1 MTDNVG
7 MSARTA
13 SVSRRTA
20 ETSIDIT
27 LNLDGSG
34 KFVTETG
41 VGFLDHMLSHIA
53 KHGVFDLEIR
63 CKGDLWIDQHHTIED
78 CGIALGEALAQAL
91 GDKAGLV
98 RAGSAYMPLDETLA
112 FAAIDLSGR
121 PYAQLDLKLLGRE
134 VGGLPP
140 DLFNH
145 FLESFAFAAKLN
157 MHVKVLEGV
166 NDHHKI
172 EAAFKAMAR
181 ALDAA
186 CRIDPRRGGDIPS
199 TKGTI

>member
-1 MTDNVG
+1 

-13 SVSRRTA
+13 TVSRRTA
-20 ETSIDIT
+20 ETSIDIA
-27 LNLDGSG
+27 LNVDGSG

-41 VGFLDHMLSHIA
+41 VGFFDHMLSHIA

-63 CKGDLWIDQHHTIED
+63 CTGDLWIDQHHTVED

-91 GDKAGLV
+91 GNKAGLV
-98 RAGSAYMPLDETLA
+98 RAGSAYMPLDEALA
-112 FAAIDLSGR
+112 FAAVDLSGR

-134 VGGLPP
+134 IGGMPP
-140 DLFNH
+140 DLFDH
-145 FLESFAFAAKLN
+145 FLESFAFAARLN

-166 NDHHKI
+166 NDHHKV
-172 EAAFKAMAR
+172 EAAFKALAR

-186 CRIDPRRGGDIPS
+186 CRVDPRRGGDIPS

>member
-1 MTDNVG
+1 

-13 SVSRRTA
+13 TVSRRTA
-20 ETSIDIT
+20 ETSIDIA
-27 LNLDGSG
+27 LNVDGSG

-41 VGFLDHMLSHIA
+41 VGFFDHMLSHIA

-63 CKGDLWIDQHHTIED
+63 CTGDLWIDQHHTVED

-91 GDKAGLV
+91 GTKAGLV
-98 RAGSAYMPLDETLA
+98 RAGSAYMPLDEALA
-112 FAAIDLSGR
+112 FAAVDLSGR

-134 VGGLPP
+134 IGGMPP
-140 DLFNH
+140 DLFDH

-157 MHVKVLEGV
+157 MHIKVLEGV
-166 NDHHKI
+166 NDHHKV
-172 EAAFKAMAR
+172 EAAFKALAR

-186 CRIDPRRGGDIPS
+186 CRVDPRRGGDIPS

>member
-1 MTDNVG
+1 
-7 MSARTA
+7 MSARSA
-13 SVSRRTA
+13 SISRRTA
-20 ETSIDIT
+20 ETSIEIT
-27 LNLDGSG
+27 INVDGSG

-41 VGFLDHMLSHIA
+41 VGFFDHMLSHIA

-63 CKGDLWIDQHHTIED
+63 CAGDLWIDQHHTIED

-98 RAGSAYMPLDETLA
+98 RAGSAYMSLDETLA
-112 FAAIDLSGR
+112 FAAVDLSGR

-140 DLFNH
+140 DLFGH

-157 MHVKVLEGV
+157 MHVKVIEGV

-172 EAAFKAMAR
+172 EAAFKALAR

-186 CRIDPRRGGDIPS
+186 CRVDQRRGGDIPS

>member
-1 MTDNVG
+1 MTPRI
-7 MSARTA
+7 AT
-13 SVSRRTA
+13 VSRRTA
-20 ETSIDIT
+20 ETSIDLT

-53 KHGVFDLEIR
+53 KHGVFDLEVR
-63 CKGDLWIDQHHTIED
+63 CTGDLWIDEHHTVED
-78 CGIALGEALAQAL
+78 IGIALGDAFAQAS

-98 RAGSAYMPLDETLA
+98 RAGSAYMPLDEALA
-112 FAAIDLSGR
+112 RAAVDLSGR
-121 PYAQLDLKLLGRE
+121 PYAVLDLRLLGRE

-157 MHVKVLEGV
+157 LHVAVLAGV

-172 EAAFKAMAR
+172 EAAFKALAR

-186 CRIDPRRGGDIPS
+186 VRVDPRRGGDIPS
-199 TKGTI
+199 TKGTL

>member
-1 MTDNVG
+1 

-20 ETSIDIT
+20 ETSIDVA
-27 LNLDGSG
+27 LNVDGSG

-41 VGFLDHMLSHIA
+41 VGFFDHMLSHIA

-63 CKGDLWIDQHHTIED
+63 CTGDLWIDQHHTVED

-91 GDKAGLV
+91 GTKAGLV
-98 RAGSAYMPLDETLA
+98 RAGSAYMPLDEALA
-112 FAAIDLSGR
+112 FAAVDLSGR

-134 VGGLPP
+134 IGGMPP
-140 DLFNH
+140 DLFDH
-145 FLESFAFAAKLN
+145 FLESFAFAARLN

-166 NDHHKI
+166 NDHHKV
-172 EAAFKAMAR
+172 EAAFKALAR

-186 CRIDPRRGGDIPS
+186 CRVDPRRGGDIPS